1 MGLQPLGTPSAPNK
15 TRPVPYWPVR
25 HQVFRWR
32 SSKTS
37 EHINLLIYGT
47 AHHDRANRRLQCS
60 TWASCRDRVATA
72 GRDVARA
79 ERADARAW
87 PGVEVR
93 YLLHRCRLPVP
104 RCFQFKLANPVEHKP
119 KRKCTCSTPY
129 SVPRRER
136 GCGETFL
143 FNRSRYTK
151 LLFRVSI
158 TPS

>member
-87 PGVEVR
+87 PRVEVR
-93 YLLHRCRLPVP
+93 YYFIDVVCQCPDASSSSWPTLLSTSPKESARVRPPTRFHGVSVD
-104 RCFQFKLANPVEHKP
+104 AVKP
-119 KRKCTCSTPY
+119 FCSTDLDIQSCY
-129 SVPRRER
+129 S
-136 GCGETFL
+136 G
-143 FNRSRYTK
+143 
-151 LLFRVSI
+151 
-158 TPS
+158 